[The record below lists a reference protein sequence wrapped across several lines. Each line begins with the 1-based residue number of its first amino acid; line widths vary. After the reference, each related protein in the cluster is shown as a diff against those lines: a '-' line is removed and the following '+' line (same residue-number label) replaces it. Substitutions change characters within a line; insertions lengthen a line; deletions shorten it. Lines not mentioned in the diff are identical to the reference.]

1 MHEKEIIYF
10 SEALKLAK
18 GDFFIDAV
26 EKFKKL
32 IEEFPNSDLA
42 DDAMY
47 NIALSYF
54 NMDQFEK
61 AIEELKLLI
70 NKYPN
75 GTIAALDNT
84 KEFGKTAAK
93 AYYLIVNCY
102 LGSGQVDKAKETLSK
117 LGQYTD
123 SYVEKN
129 GKRMTFDQ
137 LAKKSIEVY
146 NSIKE
151 K

>member
-1 MHEKEIIYF
+1 MHEQEIIYF
-10 SEALKLAK
+10 SEALKLAN
-18 GDFFIDAV
+18 GDFFIDAI

-32 IEEFPNSDLA
+32 IAEFPNSDLA

-61 AIEELKLLI
+61 AIEELTLLI

-75 GTIAALDNT
+75 GTITALDNT

-102 LGSGQVDKAKETLSK
+102 LGLGQVDKAKETLSK
-117 LGQYTD
+117 LGKYTD
-123 SYVEKN
+123 SYVEKD
-129 GKRMTFDQ
+129 GKKITFGQ
-137 LAKKSIEVY
+137 MAKKSIEIYSTV
-146 NSIKE
+146 K
-151 K
+151 KK

>member
-1 MHEKEIIYF
+1 MHEQEIMYF

-26 EKFKKL
+26 VKFKKL
-32 IEEFPNSDLA
+32 IVEFPNSDLA

-54 NMDQFEK
+54 NMAQFEK
-61 AIEELKLLI
+61 AIEELKMLI
-70 NKYPN
+70 DKYPN
-75 GTIAALDNT
+75 GTITALDST

-102 LGSGQVDKAKETLSK
+102 LGLGQVDKAKETLSK
-117 LGQYTD
+117 LGKYTD
-123 SYVEKN
+123 SYVEKD
-129 GKRMTFDQ
+129 GKKITFDQ
-137 LAKKSIEVY
+137 MARTALEVY
-146 NSIKE
+146 STVNK